1 MWLWCR
7 HLAPG
12 LGHRV
17 LGGAPC
23 GLCTVL
29 LLPQLL
35 LLVPHV
41 ALLQLLVLHLPCVVH
56 YCLLSIL
63 LFLIITPTSF
73 TSKTTTSVSQCAG
86 NLCTPRVLLWYLLLQ
101 CSLTFIFTCNYCYYF
116 CFPPSGIGLNIVY
129 PVLLAA

>member
-41 ALLQLLVLHLPCVVH
+41 ALLQLLVLHLPCVLH
-56 YCLLSIL
+56 YYLLSIPL
-63 LFLIITPTSF
+63 LQLLLLIITPTSF
-73 TSKTTTSVSQCAG
+73 TFKTTTSVSKCAG
-86 NLCTPRVLLWYLLLQ
+86 NLCTPRVLLWYLLLLFF
-101 CSLTFIFTCNYCYYF
+101 SFTFIF
-116 CFPPSGIGLNIVY
+116 IGPRSDHSLPMSVTHS
-129 PVLLAA
+129 LTD